1 MKDCWQKIQAYWNQM
16 PIAQRGAIVICIPI
30 ACLVCSVVAHTIF
43 TRRIIDAQQHV
54 VRTHEVIAQ
63 CHDVSIGLL
72 DAETGVRDYYIVRQK
87 VLLEPYK
94 LAVKTLEPALIS
106 LEQLVRAKPTQ
117 SLQVRRLASIAR
129 NRMNTLQQ
137 SIRRIEAKPAFG
149 SLDVNTARLIAGKQE
164 INRFRDVMDRFETE
178 ERRLLGLRTRSL
190 QNEQQIGSNAMWVGM
205 EIGIIGTIVA
215 ARILRQLITE
225 LGDRQLRLDE
235 SKNLIQAI
243 VANVVDGV
251 AVIDSQGKIETFNH
265 AAVEMFGYTLDEIV
279 GCNWKKLLIPEV
291 EVTQKLQPNPT
302 DPLPTAIPQGKIWL
316 GMGQR
321 KDGEWFP
328 IEFSV
333 DPIGS
338 DRDSP
343 TTTIG
348 ERIVIIRDIT
358 TRQQAAA
365 KLYAKTTELVD
376 LNDALNLTNQSLLAT
391 NSELDRFA
399 YITSHDLKA
408 PLRAIA
414 SLSEWIEEDLGANI
428 SGETRSQMHL
438 LRRRVHRMQALLNSL
453 LEYSRSGRTQTPT
466 SSVDVNC
473 LVAAIIETLAPPAT
487 FTIDIS
493 PLPIFETRKQPL
505 KQVFTHLID
514 NAIRHHPTKM
524 GIVEISAIDLG
535 DRYEFTVADNGDGI
549 ERQYQHKIYTIF
561 QTLKPRDLHENI
573 GAGLAIVKKVI
584 LAEGGTIG
592 LESAAGRGAV
602 FKFTWPKQ
610 PINIQKYSI
619 TNNYESSKH

>member
-16 PIAQRGAIVICIPI
+16 PIAQLGAIVICIPL
-30 ACLVCSVVAHTIF
+30 ACLMCSVVAHTIF
-43 TRRIIDAQQHV
+43 AHRIIDAQQHV
-54 VRTHEVIAQ
+54 VRTHEVIAKCQ
-63 CHDVSIGLL
+63 SVSIGLL

-94 LAVKTLEPALIS
+94 LAVNTLEPTLIS
-106 LEQLVRAKPTQ
+106 LEQLVRDRPTQ
-117 SLQVRRLASIAR
+117 ALQVRRLASIAHDR
-129 NRMNTLQQ
+129 IDTLHQ
-137 SIRRIEAKPAFG
+137 SIQRIEAKPAFD
-149 SLDVNTARLIAGKQE
+149 SLDVNTAQLIAGKQE
-164 INRFRDVMDRFETE
+164 INRFRDVMDRFEAE
-178 ERRLLGLRTRSL
+178 ERRLLGLGTQSL
-190 QNEQQIGSNAMWVGM
+190 QNEQQICSKVIWVGM
-205 EIGIIGTIVA
+205 EIGIIGTIFA
-215 ARILRQLITE
+215 AQILRQLLTV

-235 SKNLIQAI
+235 SQNLVRAI

-251 AVIDSQGKIETFNH
+251 AVIDAQGKIETFNH
-265 AAVEMFGYTLDEIV
+265 AAVEMFGYTLDEVV
-279 GCNWKKLLIPEV
+279 GCNWKKLLTPV
-291 EVTQKLQPNPT
+291 ELTQKLQLNPT
-302 DPLPTAIPQGKIWL
+302 DPLQTIPQGKIWL
-316 GMGQR
+316 AMGQR
-321 KDGEWFP
+321 KNGEWFP
-328 IEFSV
+328 IEFSI
-333 DPIGS
+333 DRIGS
-338 DRDSP
+338 DEDSP
-343 TTTIG
+343 TTIV

-365 KLYAKTTELVD
+365 KLYAKTAELVD
-376 LNDALNLTNQSLLAT
+376 LNDALKLTNQSLLAT

-428 SGETRSQMHL
+428 SGETRSQMQL

-453 LEYSRSGRTQTPT
+453 LEYSRSGRTKTPT

-473 LVAAIIETLAPPAT
+473 LVAAIVKTLAPPAT
-487 FTIDIS
+487 FTIEIA

-505 KQVFTHLID
+505 KQVFLHLID

-524 GIVEISAIDLG
+524 GIVEISALDLG
-535 DRYEFTVADNGDGI
+535 DLYEFTVADNGDGI
-549 ERQYQHKIYTIF
+549 EPQYQHKIYTIF
-561 QTLKPRDLHENI
+561 QTLEPRDVHENI

-592 LESAAGRGAV
+592 LEPAAGGGAV

-610 PINIQKYSI
+610 PINIQKYPI
-619 TNNYESSKH
+619 TNDYE

>member
-1 MKDCWQKIQAYWNQM
+1 M

-117 SLQVRRLASIAR
+117 ALQVRRLASIAR

-376 LNDALNLTNQSLLAT
+376 LNDALNRTNQSLLAT

-414 SLSEWIEEDLGANI
+414 SLSEWIEEDLGTSI
-428 SGETRSQMHL
+428 SEETRLQLYL
-438 LRRRVHRMQALLNSL
+438 LRGRVYRMQALLNSL
-453 LEYSRSGRTQTPT
+453 LEYSRAGRTQT
-466 SSVDVNC
+466 
-473 LVAAIIETLAPPAT
+473 AIITVNVEQLLHKIIQALAPPAT
-487 FTIDIS
+487 FIINIGTGM
-493 PLPIFETRKQPL
+493 PIMNTRWQPL
-505 KQVFTHLID
+505 EQVFSHLID
-514 NAIRHHPTKM
+514 NAIRHHPTKV
-524 GIVEISAIDLG
+524 GIVEISTTDLG
-535 DRYEFTVADNGDGI
+535 DRYEFAIADNGDGI
-549 ERQYQHKIYTIF
+549 EPQYQTRIYTIF
-561 QTLKPRDLHENI
+561 QTLKARDIQENI
-573 GAGLAIVKKVI
+573 GAGLAIVKKIVA
-584 LAEGGTIG
+584 AEGGTIQ
-592 LESAAGRGAV
+592 LESVAGRGAI
-602 FKFTWPKQ
+602 FRFTWLKQ
-610 PINIQKYSI
+610 PIILSDTSPMENRDVVASDVP
-619 TNNYESSKH
+619 

>member
-1 MKDCWQKIQAYWNQM
+1 MKLMQDCGQKIQAYWNKM
-16 PIAQRGAIVICIPI
+16 SIAQRGAIAICIPL

-43 TRRIIDAQQHV
+43 ARRIIDAQQHV
-54 VRTHEVIAQ
+54 VRTHEVIAKCQ
-63 CHDVSIGLL
+63 SVSIGLL

-94 LAVKTLEPALIS
+94 LAVNTLEPALIR
-106 LEQLVRAKPTQ
+106 LEQLVRDKPTQ
-117 SLQVRRLASIAR
+117 ALQARRLASIAH

-137 SIRRIEAKPAFG
+137 SIQRIEATAFG
-149 SLDVNTARLIAGKQE
+149 SLDVKTARLIAGKQE
-164 INRFRDVMDRFETE
+164 INRFRDEMDRFEAP

-190 QNEQQIGSNAMWVGM
+190 QKEQQIGSNGMWVGL

-215 ARILRQLITE
+215 ARILKQLSTE
-225 LGDRQLRLDE
+225 LSDRQLRLDE
-235 SKNLIQAI
+235 SQNLIQAI
-243 VANVVDGV
+243 VGNVVDGV
-251 AVIDSQGKIETFNH
+251 AVIDPQGNIKTFNH
-265 AAVEMFGYTLDEIV
+265 AAVEMFGYTLDEVV
-279 GCNWKKLLIPEV
+279 GCNWKKLSIPEV
-291 EVTQKLQPNPT
+291 DVTQKLQLNPT
-302 DPLPTAIPQGKIWL
+302 DPLQTAIPDGKIWL
-316 GMGQR
+316 AMGKR
-321 KDGEWFP
+321 KNGEWFP
-328 IEFSV
+328 IEFSI
-333 DPIGS
+333 DRIGS
-338 DRDSP
+338 DEDSL
-343 TTTIG
+343 TMTIG

-376 LNDALNLTNQSLLAT
+376 LNDALNFTNQSLQAT

-428 SGETRSQMHL
+428 SGETRSQMQL

-453 LEYSRSGRTQTPT
+453 LEYSRSGRTQTPS

-473 LVAAIIETLAPPAT
+473 LVVGIIKTLAPPAT
-487 FTIDIS
+487 FTIEIA
-493 PLPIFETRKQPL
+493 PLPTFETRKQQL
-505 KQVFTHLID
+505 TQVFSHLID

-549 ERQYQHKIYTIF
+549 EPQYQHKIYTIF

-584 LAEGGTIG
+584 LAEGGTIQ
-592 LESAAGRGAV
+592 LESAAGGGAV

-610 PINIQKYSI
+610 PINIQKYPR
-619 TNNYESSKH
+619 